1 MLQQTSFASLR
12 AASPTIRDSMTTLP
26 VVHSGS
32 TASGVGGRKMAALS
46 GLRFLAALHVLVFHL
61 YCGHCA
67 HRADLA
73 HGMAFPAFDHMPAA
87 LVNLAAHGYCA
98 TSFFFLLSG
107 FVLTYLYVDAAGA
120 LTVTDR
126 KFWTA
131 RFARVYPLHLLI
143 LAGLAPGMVYYAGRM
158 HLSAADLAV
167 SGSLAAGLL
176 QAWVPRYAMHWNY
189 PTWALSAIAFFYVVF
204 PWLTRRLRE
213 MGRRRQLALLAALPA
228 LALAPSLAY
237 LFGHAELRPDHAF
250 WHEFI
255 MRDPLLWLPHFLMG
269 VLLARVA
276 GLSRHGD
283 APGEVSEAD
292 RWPVSWGDVA
302 ALTVLAIELFN
313 TAAPEFVLRHGA
325 LAPLFLIVIHD
336 FARGRGV
343 LARWLSLPVL
353 QSLGEASFSMFMW
366 QFPVQMLFKMALGGR
381 ALPPFVDVALVVAT
395 TVAVSLASVRWFE
408 KPAAEW
414 LRRRLAPRTAPA
426 AGMRLTGAA

>member
-1 MLQQTSFASLR
+1 
-12 AASPTIRDSMTTLP
+12 MTTLP
-26 VVHSGS
+26 GVHPHSHS
-32 TASGVGGRKMAALS
+32 TPAGAGGQTKLAALS

-73 HGMAFPAFDHMPAA
+73 HGMGFPAFDQMPAA
-87 LVNLAAHGYCA
+87 LANLAAHGYCA

-107 FVLTYLYVDAAGA
+107 FILTYLYVDAAGA
-120 LTVTDR
+120 LTITDR

-131 RFARVYPLHLLI
+131 RFARIYPLHLVI
-143 LAGLAPGMVYYAGRM
+143 LAGLAPGMVWFAGRL

-167 SGSLAAGLL
+167 SGTLAAGLL
-176 QAWVPRYAMHWNY
+176 QAWVPRYALHWNY
-189 PTWALSAIAFFYVVF
+189 PTWALSAIAFFYLAY

-213 MGRRRQLALLAALPA
+213 MSHRQQLALLAALPA

-237 LFGHAELRPDHAF
+237 LFGHAELRPDNAF
-250 WHEFI
+250 WHEVV

-276 GLSRHGD
+276 GMSRHGG
-283 APGEVSEAD
+283 AVEPAAA
-292 RWPVSWGDVA
+292 RPPVSWGDAA
-302 ALTVLAIELFN
+302 ALTVLGIELFN

-325 LAPLFLIVIHD
+325 LAPLFLIVIYD

-343 LARWLSLPVL
+343 LARFLSWPLL

-366 QFPVQMLFKMALGGR
+366 QFPVQVAFKLVLGGR
-381 ALPPFVDVALVVAT
+381 TLPPYVDLALVIVT
-395 TVAVSLASVRWFE
+395 TVAISLASVWWFE

-414 LRRRLAPRTAPA
+414 LRRRLMPQKAVPA
-426 AGMRLTGAA
+426 GNPATSAA